1 MERLADYPADR
12 LTRRRFLSGPAE
24 RSSKMRIR
32 STGRGTCSSGAATTP
47 PLFQADR
54 WHLQKKKRI
63 EKGSSSSN
71 TLSLSLSLVSFFSYL
86 TVRSSSRVDLSNHA
100 RSRIYY
106 ISRSFLRPFN
116 SRINYSQGG
125 GPRETSKR
133 FQTTSKGIVPLQ
145 GFLCK
150 RFLIK
155 RGNVPSQINS
165 TRRLVGF
172 DFGSPFG
179 NRETIENR

>member
-71 TLSLSLSLVSFFSYL
+71 TLSFSLFLVSFFSYL
-86 TVRSSSRVDLSNHA
+86 IVPRRAVSIFQITRARVFIIFLARFTVRLT
-100 RSRIYY
+100 
-106 ISRSFLRPFN
+106 
-116 SRINYSQGG
+116 
-125 GPRETSKR
+125 RELITVRGVVHGKRRNVSKR
-133 FQTTSKGIVPLQ
+133 PQRVS
-145 GFLCK
+145 FLCK
-150 RFLIK
+150 DSFA
-155 RGNVPSQINS
+155 NDS
-165 TRRLVGF
+165 
-172 DFGSPFG
+172 
-179 NRETIENR
+179 